1 MKNKGKNKIEIKQHK
16 KRGKPKKRI
25 KEKSNVK
32 KRSASNKSFTIN
44 KYNFD
49 SDFVWI
55 KKSYRS
61 KTRPNVAID
70 KSKEESNFD
79 NIFKRNR
86 SKSKSK
92 KDKEKDKTKKK
103 LKEKMDN
110 YQEKLNSS
118 YNYPIYSPLAKNPD
132 IKINLADDRNNN
144 ISQII
149 KQRNEEIDDDDI
161 DINFETDTIKEK
173 KKKKMN

>member
-1 MKNKGKNKIEIKQHK
+1 MQRWAALTIYFIDLERQLLPIILYKAEERERDLNKKSLLKKKGKKKEDIKIKK

-25 KEKSNVK
+25 KEKSNSK

-79 NIFKRNR
+79 NIF
-86 SKSKSK
+86 
-92 KDKEKDKTKKK
+92 
-103 LKEKMDN
+103 
-110 YQEKLNSS
+110 
-118 YNYPIYSPLAKNPD
+118 
-132 IKINLADDRNNN
+132 
-144 ISQII
+144 
-149 KQRNEEIDDDDI
+149 
-161 DINFETDTIKEK
+161 
-173 KKKKMN
+173 